1 MISAL
6 FGLAGVLIGGALN
19 LLVGLRLAQRR
30 DRRELRTAARL
41 LLPELE
47 EIRRAFTVPSRPT
60 RWGALSDFP
69 TERWV
74 ANETQLAHSLADEQW
89 SDLQSVY
96 TSLALFVDE
105 ASDHDADD
113 ELYSDDHAHIDLTL
127 AVLNG
132 AITSVASIAAG
143 RRRSGRSEDEGR
155 VLYEQSLREAE
166 LRFESEGRAA

>member
-19 LLVGLRLAQRR
+19 LWVGLRLARRR

-47 EIRRAFTVPSRPT
+47 EIRRAFTVPSRPS
-60 RWGALSDFP
+60 RWGALCDFP

-74 ANETQLAHSLADEQW
+74 AHETQLAHSLANEQW

-127 AVLNG
+127 AVLDG
-132 AITSVASIAAG
+132 AIESVASIAGGHRA
-143 RRRSGRSEDEGR
+143 SRSEDEGR

-166 LRFESEGRAA
+166 LRFESEGHAA